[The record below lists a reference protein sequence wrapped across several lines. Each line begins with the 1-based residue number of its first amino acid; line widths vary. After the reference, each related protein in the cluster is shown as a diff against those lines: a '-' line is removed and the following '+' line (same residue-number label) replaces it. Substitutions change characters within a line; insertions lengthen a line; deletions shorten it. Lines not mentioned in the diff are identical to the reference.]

1 MTTMINRASFTVTVF
16 GDAYGDETFSIDAD
30 DVAVFFDTFS
40 PFAVNPVAS
49 TADLF
54 NVFGPHA
61 MQHRALDC
69 AIDSLTFRLI

>member
-1 MTTMINRASFTVTVF
+1 MTIMINRASFTVTVF
-16 GDAYGDETFSIDAD
+16 GDAYGDEVFSIDAG
-30 DVAVFFDTFS
+30 DVEVFFDTFS

-49 TADLF
+49 PADLY

-61 MQHRALDC
+61 MTHSALDR